1 MRAQAPHE
9 QNPHHANTK
18 KRLQEENDEVYASES
33 EKEED
38 NVVDSDFY
46 DSEVSVDDTVLAE

>member
-1 MRAQAPHE
+1 M
-9 QNPHHANTK
+9 
-18 KRLQEENDEVYASES
+18 QEENDEVYASES